1 MPGGWC
7 RYSDLVDQSTVD
19 ASDLSVVLV
28 DQMGVLM
35 PLYELAD
42 VAFMGGSLVV
52 HGGHNP
58 IEPASLGTP
67 VITGPHHV
75 NFAQVFADL
84 IQAGACITS
93 EQSGLANEVG
103 QLMSNTKQRQTM
115 GEAGGQVVAI
125 NRGAKQRILRLLE
138 QHLKAR

>member
-19 ASDLSVVLV
+19 ACDLSVVLV

-42 VAFMGGSLVV
+42 VAFMGGSLVA

-75 NFAQVFADL
+75 NFARVFADL
-84 IQAGACITS
+84 MQAGACITS

-115 GEAGGQVVAI
+115 GVAGGQVVAI
-125 NRGAKQRILRLLE
+125 NRGAKQRSLRLLE